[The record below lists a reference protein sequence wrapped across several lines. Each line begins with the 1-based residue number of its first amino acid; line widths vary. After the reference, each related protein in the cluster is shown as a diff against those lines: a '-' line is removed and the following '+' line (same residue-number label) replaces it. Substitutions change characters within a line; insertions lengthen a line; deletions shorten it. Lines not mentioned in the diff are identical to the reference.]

1 MRSIISQ
8 LSIHKLE
15 VFCEVAQ
22 LKSISRAAERI
33 GIAQPVVSS
42 HIKTMS
48 QKLGT
53 TLIQRDGRR
62 IRLTED
68 GHRVLKWAQEV
79 INRTHELERELIDI
93 KSGHLGKAT
102 VGASMTIGSFIL
114 PAMITNFRQRYAK
127 AEISVHVATP
137 AVVTNAVQ
145 DGECDFAFTIL
156 DPRLDTSR
164 LKIDVVGEERLLLVA
179 SGHSSIIEH
188 SISPEKLNDL
198 WFVTAQT
205 GTHRRDLEED
215 ALRRFG
221 IFRSKIAV
229 EFGHAEAIKQAVR
242 AGNWVAFLFDSSIKD
257 ELASGVLR
265 EIKTPG
271 MELRIPFYLVRR
283 QGRQLNKYQTNL
295 MTDLKNALLAYSAD
309 SSALTIDG
317 A

>member
-1 MRSIISQ
+1 MRSVISQ

-15 VFCEVAQ
+15 VFCMVAQ

-48 QKLGT
+48 EKLGT
-53 TLIQRDGRR
+53 SLIQRDGRR

-68 GHRVLKWAQEV
+68 GHRVLKWAREV
-79 INRTHELERELIDI
+79 TNRTRELERELKDV
-93 KSGHLGKAT
+93 KSGCLGKAT

-114 PAMITNFRQRYAK
+114 PAMIANFRQRYSK

-137 AVVTNAVQ
+137 SVVTNAVQ

-156 DPRLDTSR
+156 DPRLDTSGLR
-164 LKIDVVGEERLLLVA
+164 IDVVGEERLLLVA
-179 SGHSSIIEH
+179 SGHSSIIED
-188 SISPEKLNDL
+188 SVSPEKLDAL
-198 WFVTAQT
+198 WFVAAQT

-221 IFRSKIAV
+221 ISRSKIAV

-242 AGNWVAFLFDSSIKD
+242 AGNWVAFLFASSILD
-257 ELASGVLR
+257 ELASGTLR

-283 QGRQLNKYQTNL
+283 QDRQLNKYQTNL
-295 MTDLKNALLAYSAD
+295 MTDLKNALLSYSAD